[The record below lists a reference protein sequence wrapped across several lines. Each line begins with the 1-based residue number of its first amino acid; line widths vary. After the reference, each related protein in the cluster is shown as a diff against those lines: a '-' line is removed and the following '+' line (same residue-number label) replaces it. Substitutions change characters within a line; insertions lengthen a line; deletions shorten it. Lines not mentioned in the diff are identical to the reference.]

1 METFSFDSN
10 TYSDTLLT
18 LSDLTEIFPF
28 EKTLIE
34 FNANEVFNYSFMYL
48 RDQYIIKQTIL

>member
-1 METFSFDSN
+1 MRISVHIYITID
-10 TYSDTLLT
+10 
-18 LSDLTEIFPF
+18 EIFPF

-48 RDQYIIKQTIL
+48 RDQYIIKQTICNN